1 MRIPTWRIALTG
13 AAIVILGVAGIGFVS
28 ASNSAPPASSGGGSA
43 AADELA
49 LDAAL
54 AAARGSDARGT
65 DAGALGRGRWFLRH
79 VVHAVVTVEGREG
92 DLVTIQLDR
101 GSVTAVDADSLTLS
115 EKGGGSVTVTL
126 NDETKVR
133 EGRERSTLDAIDV
146 GDNLFVQSRVDGSTL
161 AKRILIVPAS

>member
-13 AAIVILGVAGIGFVS
+13 AAIVTLGVAGIGLAS
-28 ASNSAPPASSGGGSA
+28 ASNSAPPAQSGGGSA
-43 AADELA
+43 ASDELA

-54 AAARGSDARGT
+54 DAARGT

-101 GSVTAVDADSLTLS
+101 GTVTAVDADSLTLS
-115 EKGGGSVTVTL
+115 EKGGGTVTVSL
-126 NDETKVR
+126 NDETRVR
-133 EGRERSTLDAIDV
+133 EGRERAKLDAIDV
-146 GDNLFVQSRVDGSTL
+146 GDDLFVQSRVDGSTL
-161 AKRILIVPAS
+161 AKRILIVPGS